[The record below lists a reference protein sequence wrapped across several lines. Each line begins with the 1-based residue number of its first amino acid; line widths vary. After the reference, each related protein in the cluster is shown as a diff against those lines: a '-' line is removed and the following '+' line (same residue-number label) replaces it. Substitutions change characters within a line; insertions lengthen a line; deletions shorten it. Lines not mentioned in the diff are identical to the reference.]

1 MQNNNLPEIL
11 IISSYP
17 PRECGIATYSQDLL
31 QALQTQFN
39 QSFKVTVCAV
49 ENEYEKHHY
58 NQDVDY
64 VLDSSDAHSYHKLAF
79 SDINANV
86 AIKLVLIQ
94 HEFGFFVNQKPALLH
109 LIQSIQ
115 VPVII
120 TFHTV
125 LPNPNVGLKLHIQ
138 YLAFAVQ
145 SIIVMT
151 QHAAQILQNEYHIDA
166 HKITVIAHGTH
177 LVKHVSP
184 ELLKEKYGFEGRSVL
199 STFGLIS
206 SGKSIETTLRA
217 LPAIIKKHPNVLFLA
232 IGKTH
237 PTVMK
242 HEGELYR
249 NSLEQIVKEL
259 NLQQH
264 VKFVNYYLPLKTL
277 LEYLQLTTIYLFTSK
292 DPHQAVSGTFAYAIS
307 CGCPIV
313 STPIPH
319 AREVLLNDTGILID
333 FENVNQLQDAV
344 IRLLDNTTLGEE
356 MRLNGMH
363 RMASTAWENTAIA
376 HALLFEKYANDGIFL
391 RYSLPEINL
400 KHVNNLTTDF
410 GMIQFSK
417 INRPDLESGYT
428 VDDNA
433 RALIA
438 ICMQYEITQAPKDLD
453 LIHTYFSFIKF
464 CMQSNGRFL
473 NYVDSEHQF
482 TEQNSENNLDDANGR
497 VIWALGYL
505 ISATNMLPAYLVE
518 DATQLLDRAL
528 LNIPSIHST
537 RAIAFTLKGLYYYD
551 RVSPTHK
558 NKVLASILA
567 HRLERM
573 FEHESGQ
580 GWDWFESY
588 LTYANAVLPEGMLC
602 AYQITGESLFKDVAK
617 KAINFLIHTTFGC
630 TTIKPISNKSWKHK
644 NGITASFGEQPID
657 VSYTILALDRFYEVF
672 YDELYLKKVFTAF
685 TWFLGNNHLHQIV
698 YNPRTGGCY
707 DGLEEHHVNL
717 NQGAESTLSY
727 LMARLIINKHE
738 NEYIISEMVE
748 QEHAYM

>member
-1 MQNNNLPEIL
+1 MQHNKLPEVL

-31 QALQTQFN
+31 HALQTQFN

-58 NQDVDY
+58 SHDVDY
-64 VLDSSDAHSYHKLAF
+64 VLDSSNSHAYHKLAYN
-79 SDINANV
+79 DINTNV

-109 LIQSIQ
+109 LIQSIH

-125 LPNPNVGLKLHIQ
+125 LPNPNSGLKLHIQ
-138 YLAFAVQ
+138 FLAFAVQ

-151 QHAAQILQNEYHIDA
+151 QHAAHILQNEYHIDA

-184 ELLKEKYGFEGRSVL
+184 ELLKVKYDFEGRTIL

-217 LPAIIKKHPNVLFLA
+217 LPAIINEHPDVLFLA

-242 HEGELYR
+242 HEGEIYR
-249 NSLEQIVKEL
+249 NSLERIVKEL
-259 NLQQH
+259 HLQQH

-356 MRLNGMH
+356 MRLKGMH
-363 RMASTAWENTAIA
+363 RMAYTAWENTAIA
-376 HALLFEKYANDGIFL
+376 HALLFEKYANDGLLL
-391 RYSLPEINL
+391 RYALPELNL
-400 KHVNNLTTDF
+400 KHVNDLTTDF

-438 ICMQYEITQAPKDLD
+438 MCMQYEITQAPEDLD
-453 LIHTYFSFIKF
+453 LIHTYFSFVKF

-473 NYVDSEHQF
+473 NYVDSEHHF

-505 ISATNMLPAYLVE
+505 ISTADMLPYELVK
-518 DATQLLDRAL
+518 DATQLLDKAL
-528 LNIPSIHST
+528 LNIASVYST
-537 RAIAFTLKGLYYYD
+537 RAIAFALKGLYYYD
-551 RVSPTHK
+551 CVSPSHK

-573 FEHESGQ
+573 FAHESEH

-602 AYQITGESLFKDVAK
+602 AYQITGEVLFKEIAK
-617 KAINFLIHTTFGC
+617 KSFNFLIHTTFGH
-630 TTIKPISNKSWKHK
+630 TTIKLISNKSWKHK
-644 NGITASFGEQPID
+644 NGKTATFGEQPID
-657 VSYTILALDRFYEVF
+657 VAYTILALDRFYEVLGE
-672 YDELYLKKVFTAF
+672 ELYLKKMFTAY

-698 YNPRTGGCY
+698 YNPCTGGCY

-727 LMARLIINKHE
+727 LMARLTVQKHE
-738 NEYIISEMVE
+738 EEYVITKTFE
-748 QEHAYM
+748 QEHAYV

>member
-1 MQNNNLPEIL
+1 
-11 IISSYP
+11 
-17 PRECGIATYSQDLL
+17 
-31 QALQTQFN
+31 
-39 QSFKVTVCAV
+39 
-49 ENEYEKHHY
+49 
-58 NQDVDY
+58 
-64 VLDSSDAHSYHKLAF
+64 
-79 SDINANV
+79 
-86 AIKLVLIQ
+86 
-94 HEFGFFVNQKPALLH
+94 
-109 LIQSIQ
+109 
-115 VPVII
+115 
-120 TFHTV
+120 
-125 LPNPNVGLKLHIQ
+125 
-138 YLAFAVQ
+138 
-145 SIIVMT
+145 
-151 QHAAQILQNEYHIDA
+151 
-166 HKITVIAHGTH
+166 

-184 ELLKEKYGFEGRSVL
+184 ELLKVKYDFEGRTIL

-217 LPAIIKKHPNVLFLA
+217 LPAIINEHPDVLFLA

-242 HEGELYR
+242 HEGEIYR
-249 NSLEQIVKEL
+249 NSLERIVKEL
-259 NLQQH
+259 HLQQH

-356 MRLNGMH
+356 MRLKGMH
-363 RMASTAWENTAIA
+363 RMAYTAWENTAIA
-376 HALLFEKYANDGIFL
+376 HALLFEKYANDGLLL
-391 RYSLPEINL
+391 RYALPELNL
-400 KHVNNLTTDF
+400 KHVNDLTTDF

-438 ICMQYEITQAPKDLD
+438 MCMQYEITQAPEDLD
-453 LIHTYFSFIKF
+453 LIHTYFSFVKF

-473 NYVDSEHQF
+473 NYVDSEHHF

-505 ISATNMLPAYLVE
+505 ISTADMLPYELVK
-518 DATQLLDRAL
+518 DATQLLDKAL
-528 LNIPSIHST
+528 LNIASVYST
-537 RAIAFTLKGLYYYD
+537 RAIAFALKGLYYYD
-551 RVSPTHK
+551 CVSPSHK
-558 NKVLASILA
+558 NKVLASTLA

-573 FEHESGQ
+573 FAHESEH

-602 AYQITGESLFKDVAK
+602 AYQITGEVLFKEIAK
-617 KAINFLIHTTFGC
+617 KSFNFLIHTTFGH
-630 TTIKPISNKSWKHK
+630 TTIKLISNKSWKHK
-644 NGITASFGEQPID
+644 NGKTATFGEQPID
-657 VSYTILALDRFYEVF
+657 VAYTILALDRFYEVLGE
-672 YDELYLKKVFTAF
+672 ELYLKKMFTAY

-698 YNPRTGGCY
+698 YNPCTGGCY

-727 LMARLIINKHE
+727 LMARLTVQKHE
-738 NEYIISEMVE
+738 EEYVITKTFE
-748 QEHAYM
+748 QEHAYV